1 MSFDTQ
7 NLLLK
12 RLASHDLELTNENRA
27 YQSAL
32 VHFKDDL
39 IKDYNYMIDVVIPG
53 ILKRKFATKDGII
66 DVKGVSIK
74 MPQITG
80 SKNGN
85 YLITPKIARDTSST
99 YECDIFIDYILIK
112 GQQTNQSVQGLVGN
126 NLTYVDGDIKTM
138 RLGAIHSMVGS
149 NRCFTA
155 HKPPEF
161 RSIEEWKMFLC
172 ECPSSPASYFLNNG
186 AEKFVI
192 HDEKLRTGTFLTFMT
207 KGDYPLVET
216 RITCLDNSK
225 TTLVR
230 LQIGKHLPTIKVM
243 FPHLKGKHYPLYF
256 TFFLLIYTYNN
267 SSINKVKFDIDI
279 FENYIS
285 VFTEKEY
292 RDQIISYLEP
302 SKIKFKKLF
311 MIMNQDGS
319 YKIDEDKIRAYAYMK
334 LTGKKTYSSQL
345 DAENYVLSNISENV
359 PNEMFINCYSYKD
372 KFANLCFMTC
382 QTILCALGLRDF
394 DSRDGWGE
402 KKIDSAVRKITHY
415 VADVLTSAIRNG
427 KPIDENTSL
436 GKGDKNEVII
446 EARKCETVNSAIG
459 ERDKIKTQ
467 VDSRTNSKTLRE
479 VSQKQVPFICP
490 VKTPEGE
497 DCGLSKE
504 KSALTHL
511 SLNREYEE
519 NRKLPINDLFEP
531 YIQYYSGVQ
540 DSTYQYKLIFVGSN
554 GVLYYVHFGVDIQHA
569 STEIFFSKRIINF
582 LKKYVANKQAIYYIS
597 DNTITVRFNHDIHM
611 NYHNFP
617 CWFGGYIFAN
627 IPDIIYPDFQVI
639 SQRVQNP
646 EYKLYTNIITNDQCI
661 YKLATLV
668 GEILQIVKI
677 QYGTNQYDMY
687 ISEKFVALLKS
698 RLDNV
703 EIIIKG
709 NICIMKFANNVEK
722 IDIFKHWTGGSIF
735 NCYIPQNNFKFFEGM
750 FTMITDY
757 LSTMKNKRFEYSF
770 SFNGNVL
777 TSPYIESFYSSI
789 IWVDGSKLLKYLKL
803 CRRNKLFPID
813 SCIHIN
819 EKDKIIQFFDDPGR
833 VMHPMLIVDDNGD
846 LIADNLNSWDRYKD
860 RNFNMSDKLIEEMYT
875 EGSLELIDAKEMD
888 TVLLAESIQECRRFG
903 KLRKFLNSLNIT
915 QLKSS
920 LLLNNGGFIINED
933 VVNVTING
941 NKFNVEYSTED
952 PGYECVTH
960 NDGDQTL
967 YATYTFEKTIY
978 EEYKGVVYK
987 LVRPVNGYTMD
998 GMYMVYF
1005 KDNTYHFITEQSDN
1019 ETDGTFVYFGEER
1032 FKIEYLQFPRGVNFI
1047 YRGKNLVK
1055 IDVTLFTRPQLS
1067 NSPSNSQSNSPV
1079 KNKSIIQNL
1088 EEKEYYMYNNVFY
1101 QEDDIVDKH
1110 FIMVDGKYQLLEI
1123 VKFPAGKM
1131 EAYFDKNRNQSK
1143 KNEKKN
1149 KNEKN
1154 ENNEI
1159 PFNKVNEYISK
1170 NIRLNMKFFVERDVE
1185 YDLRECKL
1193 HAANIRRFIEDL
1205 DKIDFEVDP
1214 NIILNELK
1222 ENISAFGDRRIMY
1235 NLRKYLNTEFK
1246 FTHCL
1251 IDPNSAFSV
1260 IANFVPKAD
1269 SNPGPRFTYQC
1280 AMGTQALGVNNSVW
1294 YTRFETSNKRL
1305 VSPCEHTFET
1315 IAELPLSQC
1324 TMPTTQNMTIG
1335 VLCHRKGFEDPIL
1348 LSRSA
1353 YEKFGI
1359 YEKEVCIQVIESA
1372 SNFIDR
1378 VCAPTDSQGN
1388 IKQGPKY
1395 EKYKHLNINGL
1406 PKLGSY
1412 IKTGECIVG
1421 KTKFFMNEKRVDS
1434 SYFAGVG
1441 EEGIVTDIK
1450 ITASESGTGT
1460 FRIVTIK
1467 LKQYRHQQPGDK
1479 MASRY
1484 SQKGTIGDIIG
1495 GMIMSNDP
1503 KLKIIDDNKMPYV
1516 RGGPNHGLRCDVVFN
1531 PASFPSRMTMG
1542 LVDEI
1547 LTSKAALYLQEKVNA
1562 SNFNNLDLEYYK
1574 DALFDN
1580 GLDINCNELLCHSDG
1595 EIMID
1600 QTTGAPFQAFIGIVA
1615 YQFLRHHVIDKET
1628 ARATGPVKSV
1638 SQQPNEGRKRYG
1650 GQRMGEMER
1659 DALLSSGASETL
1671 FDRFMVASDGY
1682 VDVFCYNCK
1691 NNSSMSNIERNICHI
1706 CNVAGCL
1713 VRVDEPRIYSVFC
1726 LQMNAIGLNV
1736 LQTMIPE
1743 DDFEAEA
1750 AQKMKEIAQSNVEI
1764 DLFSNVLNEKNSQ
1777 ITQPGVF
1784 NTQ

>member
-7 NLLLK
+7 NLLLR
-12 RLASHDLELTNENRA
+12 RLASHDLELTDENRA
-27 YQSAL
+27 YQTAL

-39 IKDYNYMIDVVIPG
+39 IRDYNYMIDVVIPG
-53 ILKRKFATKDGII
+53 ILKRKFHTKDGII
-66 DVKGVSIK
+66 DVKGVSIR

-80 SKNGN
+80 SKTGN
-85 YLITPKIARDTSST
+85 HLMTPKIARDTLST
-99 YECDIFIDYILIK
+99 YECDIYIDYVLIK
-112 GQQTNQSVQGLVGN
+112 SQQGQPTMQGQIGN
-126 NLTYVDGDIKTM
+126 TVAYVDGDIKTM
-138 RLGAIHSMVGS
+138 RLGSIHSMVNA
-149 NRCFTA
+149 NRCLTS

-161 RSIEEWKMFLC
+161 RSLEEWKMFLC
-172 ECPSSPASYFLNNG
+172 ECPASPGSYFINKG

-192 HDEKLRTGTFLTFMT
+192 HDEKLRTNTFLTFMT
-207 KGDYPLVET
+207 KGDSPHVET

-230 LQIGKHLPTIKVM
+230 LQVGKHLPTIKVM

-256 TFFLLIYTYNN
+256 TFFLLIFTYNTTTVK
-267 SSINKVKFDIDI
+267 KVNFDIDI
-279 FENYIS
+279 FENYIAI
-285 VFTEKEY
+285 FAEKEH
-292 RDQIISYLEP
+292 REQIIAYLEP

-311 MIMNQDGS
+311 MVMNPDGS
-319 YKIDEDKIRAYAYMK
+319 YRVNEEAIQAYSFMK
-334 LTGKKTYSSQL
+334 LTGKKTYSSQT
-345 DAENYVLSNISENV
+345 DAKNYVLSNISENV

-372 KFANLCFMTC
+372 KFANLCAMTC
-382 QTILCALGLRDF
+382 QTVLCALGIREF

-415 VADVLTSAIRNG
+415 VAEVLTGAIKNG
-427 KPIDENTSL
+427 KPIDDNTSL

-479 VSQKQVPFICP
+479 VSQKQPPFICP

-504 KSALTHL
+504 KAALTHL

-531 YIQYYSGVQ
+531 YIQYYSSTQ
-540 DSTYQYKLIFVGSN
+540 DFNFAYKLIFVTPDN
-554 GVLYYVHFGVDIQHA
+554 RICQVCFGPDNQNV
-569 STEIFFSKRIINF
+569 STNIFFSKRIINI

-597 DNTITVRFNHDIHM
+597 DDSITVRFNYDIKMGYQYFSCH
-611 NYHNFP
+611 
-617 CWFGGYIFAN
+617 FGGYIFAY
-627 IPDIIYPDFQVI
+627 IPDIMYADFQII
-639 SQRVQNP
+639 SQRVANP
-646 EYKLYTNIITNDQCI
+646 EFQLYSTVSVNEQCEF
-661 YKLATLV
+661 KLATSINGV
-668 GEILQIVKI
+668 LQYVKI
-677 QYGTNQYDMY
+677 QHGGNTFD
-687 ISEKFVALLKS
+687 ICVSRKFITTLQGRIERA
-698 RLDNV
+698 DINV
-703 EIIIKG
+703 KG
-709 NICIMKFANNVEK
+709 DTCIMDFGNRAELVKV
-722 IDIFKHWTGGSIF
+722 DTYKHWSGAIIS
-735 NCYIPQNNFKFFEGM
+735 NCCIPSKNMKLFEGM
-750 FTMITDY
+750 FSMITDY
-757 LSTMKNKRFEYSF
+757 LSTIRNKRFDYSF
-770 SFNGNVL
+770 TFNGNVL
-777 TSPYIESFYSSI
+777 TSPYTESFYPAI
-789 IWVDGSKLLKYLKL
+789 MWVDGPKLLKYLKA
-803 CRRNKLFPID
+803 CRRSKLFPID

-833 VMHPMLIVDDNGD
+833 VMAPMLVVDENGD
-846 LIADNLNSWDRYKD
+846 LVADNLGTWSRFKE
-860 RNFNMSDKLIEEMYT
+860 RNFKISDELIEGMYA
-875 EGSLELIDAKEMD
+875 EGSLEMIDAKEMD
-888 TVLLAESIQECRRFG
+888 TVLLAENIEECRRFA

-920 LLLNNGGFIINED
+920 LLMSDDGYIINED

-941 NKFNVEYSTED
+941 NKFNVEYSMQD
-952 PGYECVTH
+952 PGYECVTY
-960 NDGDQTL
+960 NDGENIY

-978 EEYKGVVYK
+978 EEYKGVVHM
-987 LVRPVNGYTMD
+987 LVRPVNGYRMD

-1005 KDNTYHFITEQSDN
+1005 RNGSYHFITHESDE
-1019 ETDGTFVYFGEER
+1019 ETDGKFVYFGEDR
-1032 FKIEYLQFPRGVNFI
+1032 YKIEYLQFPKGMNVI
-1047 YRGKNLVK
+1047 YRGENLVK
-1055 IDVTLFTRPQLS
+1055 IDVYSFTRPQFE
-1067 NSPSNSQSNSPV
+1067 NSRANSHVNSRANSPV
-1079 KNKSIIQNL
+1079 QDL
-1088 EEKEYYMYNNVFY
+1088 PEKEYYVYNNVFY
-1101 QEDDIVDKH
+1101 PEDEIVDKH
-1110 FIMVDGKYQLLEI
+1110 FVMVDGKYQLVE
-1123 VKFPAGKM
+1123 VVRFPEGKM
-1131 EAYFDKNRNQSK
+1131 ETYFDKNRKSTAK
-1143 KNEKKN
+1143 KDDGKK
-1149 KNEKN
+1149 KQT
-1154 ENNEI
+1154 
-1159 PFNKVNEYISK
+1159 PFNKINEFIPP
-1170 NIRLNMKFFVERDVE
+1170 NVRLNMKMYVERDE
-1185 YDLRECKL
+1185 IYDARECKL
-1193 HAANIRRFIEDL
+1193 HNANIRRFIEDL
-1205 DKIDFEVDP
+1205 DVIDFNVDP
-1214 NIILNELK
+1214 NIILSNLK
-1222 ENISAFGDRRIMY
+1222 ENIPAFGSRRIMY

-1251 IDPNSAFSV
+1251 LDPNAAFSV

-1294 YTRFETSNKRL
+1294 YTRYETSNKRL
-1305 VSPCEHTFET
+1305 VSPCEHSFET

-1324 TMPTTQNMTIG
+1324 TMPTTQNMVIG
-1335 VLCHRKGFEDPIL
+1335 VLCHRKGFEDPVL

-1359 YEKEVCIQVIESA
+1359 YEKEVCIQVIES
-1372 SNFIDR
+1372 SSDIIDR
-1378 VCAPTDSQGN
+1378 VCYPTDSQGN
-1388 IKQGPKY
+1388 IKSGPKFERY
-1395 EKYKHLNINGL
+1395 RHLELTGL
-1406 PKLGSY
+1406 PKLGAY
-1412 IKTGECIVG
+1412 IKTGDCIVG
-1421 KTKFFMNEKRVDS
+1421 KTKFVMNDKRIDS

-1441 EEGIVTDIK
+1441 EEGIVTDVK
-1450 ITASESGTGT
+1450 ITASESAQGT

-1495 GMIMSNDP
+1495 GMIMSGDP
-1503 KLKIIDDNKMPYV
+1503 RLQIIDDNKMPYV

-1562 SNFNNLDLEYYK
+1562 SNFHKLDLDYYK
-1574 DALFDN
+1574 DALYEH

-1595 EIMID
+1595 EIMMD
-1600 QTTGAPFQAFIGIVA
+1600 QTTGMPFQAFIGIVA

-1628 ARATGPVKSV
+1628 ARATGPVKSIT
-1638 SQQPNEGRKRYG
+1638 QQPNEGRKKNG

-1691 NNSSMSNIERNICHI
+1691 NNSSMSNIERNVCHV
-1706 CNVAGCL
+1706 CNIAGCL

-1736 LQTMIPE
+1736 LQTMVPE
-1743 DDFEAEA
+1743 DDFEAET
-1750 AQKMKEIAQSNVEI
+1750 AQKMKEQAMENSELDIFGDQEEILLQQVGQIPQPGLFIAQ
-1764 DLFSNVLNEKNSQ
+1764 
-1777 ITQPGVF
+1777 
-1784 NTQ
+1784 